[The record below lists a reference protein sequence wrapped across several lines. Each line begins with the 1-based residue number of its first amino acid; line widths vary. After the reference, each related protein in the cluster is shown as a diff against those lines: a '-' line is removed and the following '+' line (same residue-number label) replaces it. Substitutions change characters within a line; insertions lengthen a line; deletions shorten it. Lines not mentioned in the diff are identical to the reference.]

1 MNLQEQINQLHSK
14 ADEAKENNN
23 QLKKLLLTQ
32 IESNK
37 KIEEFGFI
45 GSKKLNL
52 IKKESRFD
60 GRLGIIPIS
69 LHKKCYNKLMKFDE
83 LILEDYS

>member
-1 MNLQEQINQLHSK
+1 MSIKIKLKNCSVCLKLFK
-14 ADEAKENNN
+14 AG
-23 QLKKLLLTQ
+23 
-32 IESNK
+32 ES
-37 KIEEFGFI
+37 
-45 GSKKLNL
+45 

-60 GRLGIIPIS
+60 GKLGIIPIS

>member
-1 MNLQEQINQLHSK
+1 MKKIKLKNCSVCLKSF
-14 ADEAKENNN
+14 EN
-23 QLKKLLLTQ
+23 KDFT
-32 IESNK
+32 K

-83 LILEDYS
+83 LILEDYNAKWIYF

>member
-1 MNLQEQINQLHSK
+1 MNKIL
-14 ADEAKENNN
+14 DR
-23 QLKKLLLTQ
+23 
-32 IESNK
+32 ES
-37 KIEEFGFI
+37 
-45 GSKKLNL
+45 

-60 GRLGIIPIS
+60 GKLGIIPIS

>member
-1 MNLQEQINQLHSK
+1 MSIKIKLRNCSVCLKPFK
-14 ADEAKENNN
+14 AG
-23 QLKKLLLTQ
+23 
-32 IESNK
+32 ES
-37 KIEEFGFI
+37 
-45 GSKKLNL
+45 

-60 GRLGIIPIS
+60 GKLGIIPVS